1 MKREDFKFLSWCV
14 GLDKSQTSYKND
26 QATEVKVRT
35 EDVGIEA
42 CIIRGRV
49 HCSSF
54 PIVVMTSNGERDFP
68 PAFVRRCLRI
78 RMPDP
83 DAAALQT
90 IIKADF
96 QDEEQSENLKR
107 TTEELIETFL
117 KKDEQERATDQLLNA
132 VYIRNNLSPE
142 AFTDDLEALLL
153 KGLSTMDEF

>member
-1 MKREDFKFLSWCV
+1 
-14 GLDKSQTSYKND
+14 
-26 QATEVKVRT
+26 
-35 EDVGIEA
+35 
-42 CIIRGRV
+42 
-49 HCSSF
+49 
-54 PIVVMTSNGERDFP
+54 
-68 PAFVRRCLRI
+68 
-78 RMPDP
+78 MPDP

-132 VYIRNNLSPE
+132 VDIRNNLSPE